1 MVVCYWPLVIGR
13 WLLVMGQEMTL
24 NMRDVLVRKM
34 QNADLPRILQL
45 LADDELGQLRE
56 TVQVTPHEDY
66 QRAFTAID
74 ADSNQYLACLLYTS
88 PSPRD

>member
-1 MVVCYWPLVIGR
+1 MGR
-13 WLLVMGQEMTL
+13 EMTVD
-24 NMRDVLVRKM
+24 MRDVLVRKM

-56 TVQVTPHEDY
+56 TLETAPHDYY

-74 ADSNQYLACLLYTS
+74 ADQHQW
-88 PSPRD
+88 R

>member
-1 MVVCYWPLVIGR
+1 MLGCG
-13 WLLVMGQEMTL
+13 LLFMGHEMTL

-56 TVQVTPHEDY
+56 TLQRMPHDDY
-66 QRAFTAID
+66 RRAFTAID
-74 ADSNQYLACLLYTS
+74 AD
-88 PSPRD
+88 P